1 MPELLLPGLMMILGA
16 ALVPVLPHM
25 IAADM
30 DACADCGIG
39 LSVLAH

>member
-16 ALVPVLPHM
+16 ALVRF
-25 IAADM
+25 AAYDTADM